1 MGPGGTKGAE
11 STGVLVVPGKARVS
25 RVLEVS
31 GVSGVFGALRV
42 LSTWTG
48 YHFYRIPLNC

>member
-11 STGVLVVPGKARVS
+11 STGVLVVPEKARVS

-42 LSTWTG
+42 LRTWTG